1 MANEVFSKVQ
11 ERIEILE
18 LYSEQTMFSAQ
29 TDDVDATSALLS
41 FDCWNLPELREKLV
55 FIIDRLVS
63 FRSRE
68 YVLAGLNFDRHK
80 NDAQSF
86 DQRLEALADR
96 YGVSLSQAK
105 SFWKGGIALIC
116 NRYEVGVKLFEANAL
131 IVKSATSSE
140 AAAAISWLV
149 TEYIRVNRES

>member
-1 MANEVFSKVQ
+1 MVSDVFSKVQ

-63 FRSRE
+63 FRARE
-68 YVLAGLNFDRHK
+68 YVLAGLNFDRQK
-80 NDAQSF
+80 NDSLSF
-86 DQRLEALADR
+86 NQRLEALADR
-96 YGVSLSQAK
+96 YGDSPSQAMN
-105 SFWKGGIALIC
+105 FWKGGIALVC

-131 IVKSATSSE
+131 IAKSATSSE
-140 AAAAISWLV
+140 AAVAISWLV
-149 TEYIRVNRES
+149 TEYIRVNREN